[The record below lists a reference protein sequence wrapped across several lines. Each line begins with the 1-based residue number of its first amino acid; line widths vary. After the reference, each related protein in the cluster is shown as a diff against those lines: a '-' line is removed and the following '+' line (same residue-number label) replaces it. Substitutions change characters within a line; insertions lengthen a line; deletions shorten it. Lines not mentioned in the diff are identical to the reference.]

1 MKTHTIVMIALATIA
16 ILLIFFGPALNVGSG
31 YGYLLL
37 ICPVMML
44 GMVLFMG
51 KELKGGKHEK
61 R

>member
-31 YGYLLL
+31 FGYLLL

-44 GMVLFMG
+44 GMMLFMG
-51 KELKGGKHEK
+51 KDHNGGSHEK